1 MKKFLRFALIALSG
15 FIVIFLGMTVYL
27 FLTLPGEK
35 LTNFSPNSNPSR
47 DIFIDEAD
55 YQNFIL
61 FRESFG
67 GITGGVFATYQEQFK
82 KRVASFHVDQG
93 KPFIGESFFWNGTGK
108 AKEFAVSCL
117 LDYVQVPCQPG
128 DQAARITILEHN
140 QELRLP
146 VQISLEDGRH
156 DLSFLIVADPF
167 EDMQINQPDRAD
179 TNAILNTYNI
189 FTNNSIQKPR
199 YPVLQTT
206 LQYKLPWV
214 SPFIVSEQNQDLMNA
229 NGSMEVWLD
238 GKGGPGEM
246 LEFYLHFGLERIDL
260 IPNHEMVV
268 MAFLDYEQI
277 PIYVE
282 DNPFLP
288 LVVKHS
294 PLLWESQRAQIKL
307 PEEPGNYILFFY
319 AQPNPFFRNEVRGF
333 TRSNAFGEKSQR
345 ILIQVE

>member
-1 MKKFLRFALIALSG
+1 MMGL
-15 FIVIFLGMTVYL
+15 
-27 FLTLPGEK
+27 
-35 LTNFSPNSNPSR
+35 NSNSNLIGPLMTCIWQVR
-47 DIFIDEAD
+47 QMLCRII
-55 YQNFIL
+55 
-61 FRESFG
+61 
-67 GITGGVFATYQEQFK
+67 K
-82 KRVASFHVDQG
+82 KG
-93 KPFIGESFFWNGTGK
+93 KPFIGESFFWNGTGN

-167 EDMQINQPDRAD
+167 EDMQTNQPDRAD

-246 LEFYLHFGLERIDL
+246 LEFYLHFGLEGIDL

-282 DNPFLP
+282 GEPYLL

-294 PLLWESQRAQIKL
+294 PFLWESQMR
-307 PEEPGNYILFFY
+307 PG
-319 AQPNPFFRNEVRGF
+319 
-333 TRSNAFGEKSQR
+333 
-345 ILIQVE
+345 ILIDWNIPSFEITHLSQLVHHKNHRRLLWI